1 MKRFA
6 PSIPIILAIVFSLIQ
21 IPYTVVGADT
31 ESFDLSL
38 SDAVK
43 TALQNNLGLQLREE
57 DVTISEGTVQ
67 EAESKFDA
75 LLSAD
80 IGAAETNSTPVT
92 IASSTE
98 ERNAAWNAQVEKRFS
113 PGTEFDISWK
123 NGNLDTDSD
132 IYLFDPVYNT
142 ALTLGIKQPLL
153 KGRGS
158 EAQMADINS
167 AQSGLEASS
176 FLVDS
181 EAADLAAEVKNAYW
195 QMVYAYQNLEVLKL
209 GLTLAKTLRDD
220 TAAKINAGKLASID
234 IYQPESEVARREED
248 LITGERAIGVAEA
261 NLKLLMNSQDW
272 LMPFSPTNKPKTAP
286 VTPDIKT
293 VLDNALENRPDLKAA
308 AMQIK
313 ASEFQVNKA
322 ENNILPALN
331 LVGSVGFGGTDDTY
345 GNALDSSLND
355 SETLWQLG
363 VTFSR
368 PFNNSLAKGQLRK
381 ALAQN
386 RKSRTSLE
394 LLKQNIRRTV
404 RITVRDVELALKA
417 IEATNKTA
425 IATEKRLEAEQIK
438 FDAGRSTTLDVL
450 IAQQD
455 FSNALSAENLTK
467 VIYAQT
473 LAELDR
479 IQGFITF
486 AD

>member
-1 MKRFA
+1 MKRF
-6 PSIPIILAIVFSLIQ
+6 PSYIVLILAVVFALMQ
-21 IPYTVVGADT
+21 RPATVFGADS
-31 ESFDLSL
+31 EAIELSL
-38 SDAVK
+38 SEAVK
-43 TALQNNLGLQLREE
+43 TALQNNLNLKLREE
-57 DVTISEGTVQ
+57 DVVISEGSVQ
-67 EAESKFDA
+67 EAESTFDA

-80 IGAAETNSTPVT
+80 IGASETNSTPVT

-98 ERNAAWNAQVEKRFS
+98 ERNAAWNAAVQKRFS
-113 PGTEFDISWK
+113 PGTELDISWN
-123 NGNLDTDSD
+123 NGNLDTNSE

-142 ALTLGIKQPLL
+142 ALTLGITQPLL

-158 EAQMADINS
+158 DVQMADVNS
-167 AQSGLEASS
+167 AQSGLQASS

-181 EAADLAAEVKNAYW
+181 EAADLAAQVKNAYW
-195 QMVYAYQNLEVLKL
+195 QLVYAYQNLEVLKL
-209 GLTLAKTLRDD
+209 GLTLARSLRDD
-220 TAAKINAGKLASID
+220 TETKIKAGKLASID

-248 LITGERAIGVAEA
+248 LISGERAIGVAEA

-272 LMPFSPTNKPKTAP
+272 LTPFSPADKPETAA
-286 VTPDIKT
+286 VQPDIRT
-293 VLDNALENRPDLKAA
+293 VLDNALENRPDLKAV

-355 SETLWQLG
+355 SETLWQVG

-368 PFNNSLAKGQLRK
+368 PFNNSLAKGRLRK
-381 ALAQN
+381 ALAEN
-386 RKSRTSLE
+386 RKSKTSLE
-394 LLKQNIRRTV
+394 LLKQEIKRTV
-404 RITVRDVELALKA
+404 QITVRDVELALKA

-455 FSNALSAENLTK
+455 YSNALSAENLTK

-479 IQGFITF
+479 IQGFITIG
-486 AD
+486 D